1 MNKKK
6 TLSNT
11 AVAVGAAG
19 AIAAAG
25 LAGVVFALKEEPKN
39 NREVYANKEFGQIK
53 QFENKIV
60 DYLNSH
66 IDPKTKQSTLSKET
80 QDELYGILLEIQH
93 NKQNPDYNSLSAQQ
107 LANKL
112 DRDFDYALLNDAI
125 RKDSQE
131 GVEKTLEDITNQIK
145 DPELKAQ
152 FLDNNRD
159 IINSLKNGDI
169 NEVEKLELAKKLKE
183 QTQGIFDRQNEIIVP
198 AQNILWKIKDELAA
212 NPENYKPEDKAKVQG
227 LINALEA
234 ALDLNSISAENVSQL
249 TDDLEDALANLSEIK
264 KETELEYQRY
274 LNKSAIA
281 RQNVLD
287 SNLSNAEK
295 EKLLAKVDKYDEAAA
310 SKDVTYANN
319 KLDDLKELEKLVDSI
334 QEELNDQNKDKATL
348 KDEVKAI
355 IDVAPTLDHSNLNN
369 TLISD
374 LAKITDALNDPNIS
388 KEKLIELKKDAKAK
402 IDFAQSQQKSIDKTN
417 SLIDQAKANNLIS
430 TPQETELKDEMTS
443 INGEDLLALSED
455 ENEKIDDVIEKLTR
469 AQKINSDLEKLQ
481 ALVNA
486 KLPSEFSDKELLNE
500 ILAEVEALKAQSL
513 EQWDDLDG
521 EEDRTWEAE
530 DKVAELFDK
539 LRDANKNELKNLI
552 AAGQEAQNNPD
563 VLPAIKEA
571 LKALET
577 VSTPLTNDY
586 SSATSNQIEPRIEEY
601 KKLLD
606 DARLSKKVAQINKE
620 TNEFKDTIPPMA
632 DGNDRNTQANLY
644 KDKIDV
650 LLNKINAV
658 HSNPNLTNEEKEA
671 QIDELYDQIKALKA
685 PKADLQKLM
694 DEQDKLL
701 DIIASLDANPEIKR
715 QLLSEI
721 NDADRL
727 LKAQN
732 DVFKNPDQN
741 DIERQVEKVKEL
753 EDLIKD
759 KRNKLISDQY
769 YQKALKAI
777 NDGFAPYRNGVIPSE
792 LEKKFK
798 AELEKQKS
806 ILDNPNTNQA
816 AYDAAVDAI
825 KKLQDNIKAA
835 ADLEKE
841 RLALQDEIRKT
852 EDMGLG
858 ANKPADQIAQAQAKL
873 DEINDFI
880 NNLTDPAVGTGK
892 YGELKAAAIK
902 EKEDLQIAQEKAKFK
917 NALDDLKTYITPSE
931 DTDPEAYKE
940 LEKVITDNITNQ
952 QNLAEGIVNPSTN
965 IKTIQDTTKKVQNN
979 IPLAAKLKE
988 AQAKY
993 KELIDTYR
1001 EVADQLKAVIEAN
1014 TINLNDPSSEIDAKI
1029 QRIAEE
1035 LNKIEAKKRVA
1046 DALKEIEKVYSDEDA
1061 DKAIFATSKPNLEE
1075 KIAAFKERFA
1085 NPDLTAAQ
1093 LVALQ
1098 RDIQRANDLG
1108 RTEKQNL
1115 EKALDDK
1122 YKEAKALFD
1131 QLTLEATS
1139 KRGINSDNLD
1149 KLNAAWAKIA
1159 AQKDGD
1165 NFINEATPNQIEELM
1180 KEMKLEYL
1188 KDVFEDKKA
1197 KIEAIKDTFAETEST
1212 QEGDQSPT
1220 EKLANSIQNSMDNWL
1235 EKVNSED
1242 PKLTEAQLNEYIG
1255 KMDSLK
1261 TYADESKK
1269 LLDAYGETQNKDEII
1284 NAINDNLID
1293 PNTDDKAQ
1301 IQAKAENL
1309 NTARYNAVEEE
1320 KLRKQVN
1327 DNLEALKAEIPN
1339 DSYGT
1344 SQLAKL
1350 TELLN
1355 NKQTELASAK
1365 GKDAIKEIEDVYKKI
1380 NQNIDEIKV
1389 LAGNVDEL
1397 AQNIN
1402 DALSEPRD
1410 SKIEALQNRFNEDLQ
1425 KRANDVYLNPDS
1437 LEISELNE
1445 EAKNYQALL
1454 NAIKDFNQEYK
1465 NVKDKLE
1472 ALVYSDGFGNV
1483 DNLTFKINE
1492 EADEESFSSLT
1503 KDSVKAK
1510 MLASLEVFKNFAD
1523 SIDYENKEV
1532 NVLDVKKELA
1542 IISVSL
1548 DNFKNLVTTQEKSIN
1563 TDYENTKGNDT
1574 AKKAKFSALNV
1585 DSDSLKDFGY
1595 DFDTKNIGESI
1606 LNSEVASKETSDN
1619 LDSIDAEAI
1628 KEQYIQ
1634 AQEQKETIK
1643 SKIASDKAKLEEIT
1657 DTLDELVIQITRYSN
1672 QISLRVK
1679 ELEIA
1684 KERVTEFQAQRSYDS
1699 SLDESSVTSAQ
1710 ANVSEI
1716 EALIVDLKEKLD
1728 AAQTQLEETKNQAKK
1743 AFYQIQYDLFKY
1755 KQNLDLQ
1762 NKLAEA
1768 LFAAA
1773 SQETTNDA
1781 KFNLKNTALTW
1792 KNQVLNTKVSDLD
1805 AQIEEKNALFTNR
1818 ALKIQN
1824 ILANIETLNTKL
1836 SKDEPKYVVAN
1847 KKISQAYLD
1856 ILNYISESYTT
1867 TDLDN
1872 YSDYISAVNKVVD
1885 PYKAIADKVS
1895 DLETKVS
1902 EIEADNY
1909 AKENAHMKS
1918 LIGQIKEEI
1927 SFIKGELNV
1936 NSKAILSMY
1945 QNNVDQNIINEW
1957 NRLLQFQID
1966 KLDFYKAYVASQKT
1980 LDSYKVE
1987 NRNSMPANS
1996 ENVYLEANESAPLQ
2010 KILNDIFKEIYY
2022 TNSYYSSEELN
2033 KNFKERYLTGDS
2045 DTSLKVA
2052 LNNSINL
2059 KKVVTKAQAIYDAR
2073 KVNDQGANDDTALMN
2088 DLYEQLNQEIGKANE
2103 QLIKSNHDEISKS
2116 LEIDKIDDGSTG
2128 IIAKLKDQ
2136 KRRELKAQLDVAKDI
2151 KSYVDSN
2158 YGFNNGPKMDDF
2170 DAKAIDE
2177 LQTLYNQGQTEEIE
2191 FIRKSNEL
2199 IKQSKDKIKAQLL
2212 ALFEYERNSLR
2223 SLLVRSK
2230 QYAQIFKGVDSAID
2244 SKSINKTELA
2254 KLYGLSSSDID
2265 SLIASIQ
2272 AIESFDPS
2280 SWNIDSDYTDSTA
2293 DYTEEQYQ
2301 NYSNTITE
2309 LKEKRKDLNSKYTL
2323 VKQTTTLKLK
2333 SFKTEFDEAKKE
2345 LTTPTAG
2352 DDGTTPSN
2360 LRTIIDDMHFDT
2372 SSSQYLN
2379 SFLNTTSFDS
2389 ATNASQGVN
2398 PLDEPVNDADK
2409 DALIASK
2416 DKFLD
2421 YSKAI
2426 LDQNTKWNK
2435 LIFGDNNSDNKA
2447 LKNIYIDY
2455 INRRSQID
2463 EYLNLWLDASA
2474 LNQKDTIFAEFK
2486 KQFNVQS
2493 AQAEKIKND
2502 TNTSLV
2508 KKELDAAD
2516 LNSPSMVLLKVKR
2529 ALSSAKGFRD
2539 WLNSPVNKQDL
2550 FEYLYNKPSQ
2560 DSYHYNYNDLE
2571 LVSGKYVDDWTD
2583 AVSKIQ
2589 DASYTTVRVG
2599 GVEKKA
2605 LSVDGQSFLRLFT
2618 KFSIVKQNSKIF
2630 NSNNVKVYLYIDED
2644 GQPLLTDIVQ
2654 ANPSYKNVRYN
2665 ILVKFT
2671 MPSNNNNSTTS
2682 VFNDTGEVIVYWTGA
2697 ESRFKTYSEI
2707 KINDQWFASTKGF
2720 YKGDWSR
2727 EMAKDWKSTA
2737 VQNLPG
2743 GILFDYSKGGVTPE
2757 TAPGV
2762 IVSGYNDL
2770 QSLYNEQTYL
2780 PMYSESKLAELK
2792 AKTIQINDP
2801 FVDLDPNLSAAKA
2814 RVLKYPSNEQ
2824 AAKWN
2829 EEVKK
2834 WKRTLDIQKER
2845 ININISVKNNGNF
2858 RYKGKNYAKSADLT
2872 FWKLMPSDNYG
2883 SLSYVP
2889 HLIAIPVYETTTKK
2903 MGVFVWLFEVVPS
2916 SNAKYLMAGIPW
2928 TNGVIMHLSTDNHV
2942 LYNESNSEEN
2952 FNKALKTAKE
2962 VVGAYVIKNFICK
2975 IPNYTGAKETGFS
2988 WESKVY
2994 DGTNFAKSD
3003 GVIETVN
3010 DNTGMTFA
3018 SGGFTNAFSI
3028 DYMAKIYK
3036 SDLELQNDEER
3047 ETNE

>member
-1 MNKKK
+1 MNKRK
-6 TLSNT
+6 TLSKT
-11 AVAVGAAG
+11 TVAVG

-25 LAGVVFALKEEPKN
+25 LAGVVLALKEEPKN
-39 NREVYANKEFGQIK
+39 NREVYVNKEFGQIK

-125 RKDSQE
+125 RKNSQE
-131 GVEKTLEDITNQIK
+131 GIEKALEDITNQIK

-169 NEVEKLELAKKLKE
+169 NEAEKLELANKLKE

-198 AQNILWKIKDELAA
+198 AQNILWKIKDELAE

-234 ALDLNSISAENVSQL
+234 ALDLNTISAENVSQL
-249 TDDLEDALANLSEIK
+249 TDDLENALANLSEIK
-264 KETELEYQRY
+264 KETELEYQKY
-274 LNKSAIA
+274 LNKSEIA
-281 RQNVLD
+281 RQNILD

-310 SKDVTYANN
+310 SKDLTYANN

-334 QEELNDQNKDKATL
+334 QEELNDQNKDKSTL
-348 KDEVKAI
+348 KDEIKAI
-355 IDVAPTLDHSNLNN
+355 IDAAPTLDHANLND

-374 LAKITDALNDPNIS
+374 LAKISEALNDPNIS
-388 KEKLIELKKDAKAK
+388 KDKLIELKKDAKAK
-402 IDFAQSQQKSIDKTN
+402 IDFAQSQQKSIDNTN
-417 SLIDQAKANNLIS
+417 ALIDQAKENNLIS

-481 ALVNA
+481 ALVES
-486 KLPSEFSDKELLNE
+486 KLPSEFADKPLLNE
-500 ILAEVEALKAQSL
+500 ILAEAEALKAQSL

-552 AAGQEAQNNPD
+552 AAGQDAQNNPD
-563 VLPAIKEA
+563 VSPAIKEA

-586 SSATSNQIEPRIEEY
+586 SSATSKQIEPRIEEY

-606 DARLSKKVAQINKE
+606 DARLSEKVAQINKE
-620 TNEFKDTIPPMA
+620 TNAFKDTIPPMA

-644 KDKIDV
+644 KDKIDA
-650 LLNKINAV
+650 LLNKINTV
-658 HSNPNLTNEEKEA
+658 HSDPNLTNEEKEA
-671 QIDELYDQIKALKA
+671 QIDELYDQIKALES

-727 LKAQN
+727 LNAQN

-741 DIERQVEKVKEL
+741 DIEREVEKVKEL
-753 EDLIKD
+753 EDLIKE

-798 AELEKQKS
+798 AELEKQKA
-806 ILDNPNTNQA
+806 ILDDPNTDQA
-816 AYDAAVDAI
+816 AYDAAVAAI

-858 ANKPADQIAQAQAKL
+858 ANKPAEQIAQAQAKL

-931 DTDPEAYKE
+931 ENDPAAYKE
-940 LEKVITDNITNQ
+940 LEKLITDNITNQ

-965 IKTIQDTTKKVQNN
+965 AKTIQDTTEKVQNN

-993 KELIDTYR
+993 KELVDTYP
-1001 EVADQLKAVIEAN
+1001 EVAAQLKAVIEAN

-1046 DALKEIEKVYSDEDA
+1046 DALKEIEKVYSEDDA
-1061 DKAIFATSKPNLEE
+1061 DKAIFATSKPNLEN
-1075 KIAAFKERFA
+1075 KIAAFKEKFA
-1085 NPDLTAAQ
+1085 NPDLTAAE

-1098 RDIQRANDLG
+1098 REIERANNLG
-1108 RTEKQNL
+1108 ATEKQNL

-1122 YKEAKALFD
+1122 YKEAKALYD
-1131 QLTLEATS
+1131 ELALEATS
-1139 KRGINSDNLD
+1139 KRGIAEDSLD

-1159 AQKDGD
+1159 AQKEGD
-1165 NFINEATPNQIEELM
+1165 NFINAATPEQIEQLM

-1197 KIEAIKDTFAETEST
+1197 KIEAVKDAFPETTST
-1212 QEGDQSPT
+1212 TNGDTSPT
-1220 EKLANSIQNSMDNWL
+1220 EKLAQNIQDSMDNWL

-1242 PKLTEAQLNEYIG
+1242 PKLTEAQLNEYIS

-1261 TYADESKK
+1261 TYADESTK
-1269 LLDAYGETQNKDEII
+1269 LLDAYGDTQNKEEII
-1284 NAINDNLID
+1284 NAINENLID
-1293 PNTDDKAQ
+1293 PNADDKAV

-1327 DNLEALKAEIPN
+1327 DNLEALKAEIPA

-1344 SQLAKL
+1344 SQLAGL
-1350 TELLN
+1350 TELLDK
-1355 NKQTELASAK
+1355 KQEELANAQ
-1365 GKDAIKEIEDVYKKI
+1365 GKDAIKAIEDVYKKI

-1389 LAGNVDEL
+1389 LAGNVDSLDTKIKEAL
-1397 AQNIN
+1397 AETQ
-1402 DALSEPRD
+1402 DP
-1410 SKIEALQNRFNEDLQ
+1410 KIEALQNRFNEDLQ
-1425 KRANDVYLNPDS
+1425 KRASAKYTNPDS
-1437 LEISELNE
+1437 KQISELNE
-1445 EAKNYQALL
+1445 EVKNYEALL
-1454 NAIKDFNQEYK
+1454 NAIKDFDKNYE
-1465 NVKDKLE
+1465 NVKAKLE
-1472 ALVYSDGFGNV
+1472 AIDYADGFGNI

-1492 EADEESFSSLT
+1492 EATEESFSNLT
-1503 KDSVKAK
+1503 KESVKAK

-1523 SIDYENKEV
+1523 SIDYANTQV
-1532 NVLDVKKELA
+1532 NTLEIKKELA

-1548 DNFKNLVTTQEKSIN
+1548 ENFKNLVTAQEEVIN
-1563 TDYENTKGNDT
+1563 TDYTNVKDNAT
-1574 AKKAKFSALNV
+1574 AKKAEFSNLNV
-1585 DSDSLKDFGY
+1585 SPDSLKDFGF
-1595 DFDTKNIGESI
+1595 DFDAKNIGESI
-1606 LNSEVASKETSDN
+1606 LNSEIAAKEEADN
-1619 LDSIDAEAI
+1619 LNYTDAEAI
-1628 KEQYIQ
+1628 KEQHSQ
-1634 AQEQKETIK
+1634 AQEENQTIQA
-1643 SKIASDKAKLEEIT
+1643 KIAADKAKLEQVTSTI
-1657 DTLDELVIQITRYSN
+1657 DDLVTQITRYSN
-1672 QISLRVK
+1672 QVSLRVK
-1679 ELEIA
+1679 ELEVA
-1684 KERVTEFQAQRSYDS
+1684 KERVTELQAQRSYDS
-1699 SLDESSVTSAQ
+1699 SLSENTITNAQ
-1710 ANVSEI
+1710 AKVVEI
-1716 EALIVDLKEKLD
+1716 EAQIVDLKEKL
-1728 AAQTQLEETKNQAKK
+1728 ATSKTQLQEAQDEAKK

-1768 LFAAA
+1768 LFTVA
-1773 SQETTNDA
+1773 SQETNNDT

-1792 KNQVLNTKVSDLD
+1792 KNEVINTKISDL
-1805 AQIEEKNALFTNR
+1805 QSELEEKIALFTNR
-1818 ALKIQN
+1818 QIKIQS
-1824 ILANIETLNTKL
+1824 IRDNIETLNEKL
-1836 SKDEPKYVVAN
+1836 SKDEPKYAIAN
-1847 KKISQAYLD
+1847 SKISQAYLD

-1872 YSDYISAVNKVVD
+1872 YTDYISAVNKVVD
-1885 PYKAIADKVS
+1885 PYKIIADKVS
-1895 DLETKVS
+1895 DLEAKVT
-1902 EIEADNY
+1902 EIEADDY

-1918 LIGQIKEEI
+1918 LLDQVKEEI
-1927 SFIKGELNV
+1927 SFIKGDLLV
-1936 NSKAILSMY
+1936 DSRTILSIY

-1957 NRLLQFQID
+1957 KRLLQFQID
-1966 KLDFYKAYVASQKT
+1966 KLEFYKAYVASQKT
-1980 LDSYKVE
+1980 LDSYKVQ
-1987 NRNSMPANS
+1987 NKDTALANS
-1996 ENVYLEANESAPLQ
+1996 ENVFLEANESAPLQ

-2022 TNSYYSSEELN
+2022 TNSYYSSEEFN
-2033 KNFKERYLTGDS
+2033 KNFKEKYLTGES

-2052 LNNSINL
+2052 LANSINL
-2059 KKVVTKAQAIYDAR
+2059 KKVLTKAEAIYAAR
-2073 KVNDQGANDDTALMN
+2073 KVSSDGANADTALMN
-2088 DLYEQLNQEIGKANE
+2088 DLYVQLNQEIAKAKE
-2103 QLIKSNHDEISKS
+2103 QLTKLNHDEISKS

-2128 IIAKLKDQ
+2128 LIAKLKDQ
-2136 KRRELKAQLDVAKDI
+2136 KLRELKAQLANAKDV

-2170 DAKAIDE
+2170 EAQAIE
-2177 LQTLYNQGQTEEIE
+2177 QLQTLSDNQGQTEEIE
-2191 FIRKSNEL
+2191 FI
-2199 IKQSKDKIKAQLL
+2199 KQSNQLIEQSKAKIKAQLL

-2230 QYAQIFKGVDSAID
+2230 QYAQIFKGVDSEIA
-2244 SKSINKTELA
+2244 SKSIDKAELA
-2254 KLYGLSSSDID
+2254 KLYGLSSSDIE
-2265 SLIASIQ
+2265 SLITSIQ
-2272 AIESFDPS
+2272 AIESFDPAL
-2280 SWNIDSDYTDSTA
+2280 WNIDNDYTNSTA
-2293 DYTEEQYQ
+2293 SYSESQYENYTD
-2301 NYSNTITE
+2301 TINE
-2309 LKEKRKDLNSKYTL
+2309 IKEKRKDLNSKYTL

-2345 LTTPTAG
+2345 LTAPSAG
-2352 DDGTTPSN
+2352 ADGTTPSN
-2360 LRTIIDDMHFDT
+2360 LRTIINDMHFDT
-2372 SSSQYLN
+2372 SSSEYLS
-2379 SFLNTTSFDS
+2379 SFLDTTSFDN
-2389 ATNASQGVN
+2389 ATNSTQGTN

-2409 DALIASK
+2409 DALVASK
-2416 DKFLD
+2416 NKFLD

-2426 LDQNTKWNK
+2426 LEQNTKWNK
-2435 LIFGDNNSDNKA
+2435 LIFGDSETDNKA

-2455 INRRSQID
+2455 IQRRSQID
-2463 EYLNLWLDASA
+2463 EYLNLWLDTNAVD
-2474 LNQKDTIFAEFK
+2474 QRDTIFAEFK

-2508 KKELDAAD
+2508 KKELDASD

-2571 LVSGKYVDDWTD
+2571 LVTGKYADDWTD

-2589 DASYTTVRVG
+2589 DAAYTTVRVG
-2599 GVEKKA
+2599 GVDKKA
-2605 LSVDGQSFLRLFT
+2605 LLVDGQSFLDLFS

-2630 NSNNVKVYLYIDED
+2630 NNSNVKVYLYIDED

-2654 ANPSYKNVRYN
+2654 ANPSYKNVKYN

-2671 MPSNNNNSTTS
+2671 MPTNNNDSTTS
-2682 VFNDTGEVIVYWTGA
+2682 VFNDTGEVVVYWTGV

-2707 KINDQWFASTKGF
+2707 KINNDWFSSTKGF
-2720 YKGDWSR
+2720 FKTDWSKKMS
-2727 EMAKDWKSTA
+2727 ENWKSTP
-2737 VQNLPG
+2737 VENLPG
-2743 GILFDYSKGGVTPE
+2743 AVLFDYAKGGVTPE
-2757 TAPGV
+2757 TAPSV

-2780 PMYSESKLAELK
+2780 PMYSEDKLTELK
-2792 AKTIQINDP
+2792 GQSFEMNDP
-2801 FVDLDPNLSAAKA
+2801 FVELDPNLKAAKA
-2814 RVLKYPSNEQ
+2814 RVSKYPANEQ
-2824 AAKWN
+2824 AEQWAQ
-2829 EEVKK
+2829 ELKK

-2845 ININISVKNNGNF
+2845 ININISAKNGGNF
-2858 RYKGKNYAKSADLT
+2858 RYKGKTYAKSADLT
-2872 FWKLMPSDNYG
+2872 FWRLLPSDNYG
-2883 SLSYVP
+2883 SISYVP
-2889 HLIAIPVYETTTKK
+2889 HLIAIPVYDVDSKK
-2903 MGVFVWLFEVVPS
+2903 MGIILWLFEIVPS
-2916 SNAKYLMAGIPW
+2916 SSANYFIAGIPW
-2928 TNGVIMHLSTDNHV
+2928 ANRSIAYV
-2942 LYNESNSEEN
+2942 SNSYTYSDTDAAEN
-2952 FNKALKTAKE
+2952 YKKSLQMAKDVLSEYVNKNTAYAIANTTGGPSGTTTSFPPR
-2962 VVGAYVIKNFICK
+2962 GAIYFADGK
-2975 IPNYTGAKETGFS
+2975 GASDATD
-2988 WESKVY
+2988 
-2994 DGTNFAKSD
+2994 DGN
-3003 GVIETVN
+3003 
-3010 DNTGMTFA
+3010 GMTFA
-3018 SGGFTNAFSI
+3018 SNGFVNTFNI

-3036 SDLELQNDEER
+3036 SDLELQNNEER